1 MKTEG
6 CFSLT
11 LRHAEFPEGTV
22 LDISGESFVQ
32 TLAEKTLPHLVL
44 LQIASGSSTS
54 PRQHF

>member
-1 MKTEG
+1 MQTEG

-11 LRHAEFPEGTV
+11 LRRAEFPEGTV

-44 LQIASGSSTS
+44 LQIASGSSA
-54 PRQHF
+54 FL